1 MCLNFKSL
9 VVASFS
15 LLFLCACESEVAKKQ
30 RLEKERTDPELI
42 SSKLSTNL
50 TSLYGGIKAYKNV
63 FGKYSDISK
72 MSDVK
77 VLVIS
82 QNHFILDENHKCFEI
97 IIKDDILIKAINE
110 DNLICSLAAKKSQDI
125 LNITSGFKK

>member
-110 DNLICSLAAKKSQDI
+110 DNPIC
-125 LNITSGFKK
+125 F